1 MIFQRISLGQYFFYY
16 YTNKQYEKKRKK
28 KIAYPV
34 AKAIKLQLRPSSASF
49 INLQQSDFHEIWYV
63 YRVIVAVASSC
74 KAIAHISLPLLRL
87 FLLFICSFGIKMQ
100 YSSN

>member
-1 MIFQRISLGQYFFYY
+1 MIFQRISLGQYFFIITQ
-16 YTNKQYEKKRKK
+16 TNNTKKKEKK
-28 KIAYPV
+28 KIVAPV

-87 FLLFICSFGIKMQ
+87 FLLFICSFGIKLQ